1 MRTGDRRPSV
11 AEALEGKQESGIGA
25 CECERMARPWNG
37 RLGVFRYACLLAG
50 CIAAFSTGCGR
61 KEPAVDLPSQDILAV
76 VNGKPI
82 TEQTFRYWWEKQPM
96 VDTPKTRQML
106 LDKLVGRSSLAEA
119 ARAAG
124 LGDDPVVA
132 EQVESLLISRL
143 KELELQPR
151 VVAIKVSDDDIS
163 AIYESRKQTR
173 YTAPERSQ
181 IAVLWFATRG
191 VEPLVARYKP
201 RLEQAKKAV
210 LAEAGGVPAS
220 EGFGKLSIRNSEH
233 APSRY
238 KGGGIGWLE
247 TAPHVDPWRAAVLE
261 IAGELQAPG
270 DLSKVVARDEGLFLV
285 RLIERKP
292 ARIRDLAE
300 VREAIVREL
309 KAKQREVIER
319 EFNERMQLGAN
330 VRRFPEHLAS
340 MSGLSTRASQPAKA
354 TRSQF
359 APELKQ

>member
-1 MRTGDRRPSV
+1 MRTGVGIQCSV
-11 AEALEGKQESGIGA
+11 IS
-25 CECERMARPWNG
+25 
-37 RLGVFRYACLLAG
+37 
-50 CIAAFSTGCGR
+50 AAVVLVAGCGR
-61 KEPAVDLPSQDILAV
+61 QESVAPDVLATVDGRA
-76 VNGKPI
+76 I
-82 TEQTFRYWWEKQPM
+82 TEQAFRYWWEKQPM

-106 LDKLVGRSSLAEA
+106 LDKLVGRSSLAAA

-124 LGDDPVVA
+124 LDEDPVVA

-143 KELELQPR
+143 KELELQPK
-151 VVAIKVSDDDIS
+151 VAAIEVSDDAIS
-163 AIYESRKQTR
+163 AIYESRKQTH

-210 LAEAGGVPAS
+210 LAQPGGVPVA
-220 EGFGKLSIRNSEH
+220 EGFGKLSITNSEH

-238 KGGGIGWLE
+238 KGGIIGWLE
-247 TAPHVDPWRAAVLE
+247 TAPHVDPWRAATLE
-261 IAGELQAPG
+261 IAAELVRPG
-270 DLSKVVARDEGLFLV
+270 QVSDVIARDEGLFLV

-300 VREAIVREL
+300 VREVIMREL
-309 KAKQREVIER
+309 KAKQRDVIER
-319 EFNERMQLGAN
+319 EFNERMQLTAK
-330 VRRFPEHLAS
+330 VRRFSERLAS
-340 MSGLSTRASQPAKA
+340 ISGLSTRDPQPVKT

>member
-1 MRTGDRRPSV
+1 MKTGVRSQ
-11 AEALEGKQESGIGA
+11 GSGV
-25 CECERMARPWNG
+25 RS
-37 RLGVFRYACLLAG
+37 VFRYFLVLAV
-50 CIAAFSTGCGR
+50 CVALFSAGCGR
-61 KEPAVDLPSQDILAV
+61 REPVADGDVLAV

-82 TEQTFRYWWEKQPM
+82 TERTFRYWWEKRPM

-106 LDKLVGRSSLAEA
+106 LDKLVGRSSLAAA

-124 LGDDPVVA
+124 LDEDPVVA

-143 KELELQPR
+143 KELELQPK
-151 VVAIKVSDDDIS
+151 VVAIQVSDDEIS
-163 AIYESRKQTR
+163 AVYESRKETR

-181 IAVLWFATRG
+181 LAVLWFATRG
-191 VEPLVARYKP
+191 VEPLVDRYRP

-210 LAEAGGVPAS
+210 LAQPGGVPAAD
-220 EGFGKLSIRNSEH
+220 GFGKLSIPNSEH

-238 KGGGIGWLE
+238 KGGIIGWLE
-247 TAPHVDPWRAAVLE
+247 TAQHSDPWRAAVLE
-261 IAGELQAPG
+261 IAGKLESPG
-270 DLSKVVARDEGLFLV
+270 QVSEVIARDEGLFLV

-300 VREAIVREL
+300 VREVIIREL

-359 APELKQ
+359 APELKP